1 MARKR
6 KTQKKEEEVSEET
19 APKKTTKKSSSK
31 IKLTYSPL
39 GFGAEVMSF
48 PLRTREYQEID
59 GRRVAVSVPL
69 IKGLPMNLTVRKGE
83 VIEVT
88 KAQYE
93 ELKALKLVESEEEYE
108 NRKKFIDNLQN
119 QHPQTFNDLEAAE
132 NLGQILNS
140 YDSQYKIFTDKLVRC
155 D

>member
-6 KTQKKEEEVSEET
+6 KTQKKEEETPEEAT
-19 APKKTTKKSSSK
+19 PKKTTTKKSSK

-39 GFGAEVMSF
+39 GFGAAVMSF
-48 PLRTREYQEID
+48 PLKTREYQDID

-69 IKGLPMNLTVRKGE
+69 IKGLPMVLTVRKGE

-88 KAQYE
+88 KTQYE
-93 ELKALKLVESEEEYE
+93 ELKAINLVESEEEYE

-140 YDSQYKIFTDKLVRC
+140 YDSQYKVFNDKLVRC

>member
-1 MARKR
+1 MAEKK
-6 KTQKKEEEVSEET
+6 KTQQKKKT
-19 APKKTTKKSSSK
+19 ATKEKKTTKSSK

-48 PLRTREYQEID
+48 PLKTREYQEID

-69 IKGLPMNLTVRKGE
+69 IKGLPMILTIRKGE
-83 VIEVT
+83 IIEVT

-93 ELKALKLVESEEEYE
+93 ELKSLKLVESEEEYE

-119 QHPQTFNDLEAAE
+119 QHPQTYNDLEAAE
-132 NLGQILNS
+132 NLGQLLNS
-140 YDSQYKIFTDKLVRC
+140 YDSQYRIFNDKLVRC

>member
-1 MARKR
+1 MAEKK
-6 KTQKKEEEVSEET
+6 KTQQKKKTATKSE
-19 APKKTTKKSSSK
+19 KKTTKSSK

-39 GFGAEVMSF
+39 GFGAEMMSF
-48 PLRTREYQEID
+48 PLKTREYQDID

-69 IKGLPMNLTVRKGE
+69 IKGLPMTLTIRKGE

-93 ELKALKLVESEEEYE
+93 ELKAIKLVESEEEYE

-119 QHPQTFNDLEAAE
+119 QHPQTYNDLEAAE
-132 NLGQILNS
+132 NLGQLLNS
-140 YDSQYKIFTDKLVRC
+140 YDSQYRIFNDKLVRC

>member
-1 MARKR
+1 MAEKK
-6 KTQKKEEEVSEET
+6 KTQKKKTATKSE
-19 APKKTTKKSSSK
+19 KKTTTKSSK
-31 IKLTYSPL
+31 IKLTYAPL

-48 PLRTREYQEID
+48 PLKTREYQDID

-69 IKGLPMNLTVRKGE
+69 IKGLPMDLTIRKGE

-93 ELKALKLVESEEEYE
+93 ELKAIKLVESEEEYE

-140 YDSQYKIFTDKLVRC
+140 YDSQYRIFNDKLVRC

>member
-1 MARKR
+1 MAEKK
-6 KTQKKEEEVSEET
+6 KTQQKKKTATKSE
-19 APKKTTKKSSSK
+19 KKTTKSSK

-39 GFGAEVMSF
+39 GFGAEMMSF
-48 PLRTREYQEID
+48 PLKTREYQDID

-69 IKGLPMNLTVRKGE
+69 IKGLPMNLTIRKGE

-93 ELKALKLVESEEEYE
+93 ELKSLKLVESEEEYE
-108 NRKKFIDNLQN
+108 NRRKFIDNLQN
-119 QHPQTFNDLEAAE
+119 QHPQTYNDLEAAE
-132 NLGQILNS
+132 NLGQLLNS
-140 YDSQYKIFTDKLVRC
+140 YDSQYRIFNDKLVRC

>member
-1 MARKR
+1 MAEKK
-6 KTQKKEEEVSEET
+6 KTQQKKKTATKSE
-19 APKKTTKKSSSK
+19 KKTTKSSK

-39 GFGAEVMSF
+39 GFGAEMMSF
-48 PLRTREYQEID
+48 PLKTREYQDID

-69 IKGLPMNLTVRKGE
+69 IKGLPMNLTIRKGE

-93 ELKALKLVESEEEYE
+93 ELKSLKLVESEEEYE
-108 NRKKFIDNLQN
+108 NRRKFIDNLQN
-119 QHPQTFNDLEAAE
+119 QHPQTYNDLEAAE
-132 NLGQILNS
+132 NLGQLLNS
-140 YDSQYKIFTDKLVRC
+140 YDSQYKIFNDKLVRC